1 MVIFGIF
8 NLVFLV
14 IGYYFGQKTINLSQF
29 DKAKKIKKFLGVKN
43 ENLGAYKQDNS
54 QGKYEQSPQ
63 GQEDKAM
70 RESFAKYFPDKM
82 LK

>member
-8 NLVFLV
+8 NLIFLV
-14 IGYYFGQKTINLSQF
+14 IGYYFGQKAINLSQF
-29 DKAKKIKKFLGVKN
+29 DKTKKVKRFLGIKN
-43 ENLGAYKQDNS
+43 ESLGAYKQDNS